1 MDSELAYGLQ
11 QRRDPGKPRHAT
23 YARAETEG
31 LGSDQISETALK
43 SDGLANRPAFAAW
56 SAMQGVRHWGDLA
69 TLPTYL
75 GLTVAGMVASSS
87 PSFAFLSLHAVQ
99 RAMPGAPR
107 VYTL

>member
-43 SDGLANRPAFAAW
+43 SDGLANRPAFCGLVGNARSEA
-56 SAMQGVRHWGDLA
+56 
-69 TLPTYL
+69 L
-75 GLTVAGMVASSS
+75 GRFSNAS
-87 PSFAFLSLHAVQ
+87 HV
-99 RAMPGAPR
+99 PR
-107 VYTL
+107 IDRSRYGGLVVPLFCVS